1 VKIRTTQI
9 IKSSKMVEMDLAGE
23 RAIEVWVLEKTV
35 ACDANLAWAS
45 KGAGRWPLVQKY
57 HFCAVCCVWLYNYR
71 EPKELNFNA
80 TSKEIINGYSFKFML
95 TW

>member
-35 ACDANLAWAS
+35 ACDANLA
-45 KGAGRWPLVQKY
+45 
-57 HFCAVCCVWLYNYR
+57 
-71 EPKELNFNA
+71 
-80 TSKEIINGYSFKFML
+80 
-95 TW
+95 